1 MSDQTTALKRIVAV
15 CSNSRGLSEQMLRV
29 FDIAMQGLGTPSRL
43 RTLELQ
49 AAIQRK
55 RDRRA
60 AEIAADVALQGS
72 SPWS

>member
-15 CSNSRGLSEQMLRV
+15 CTNSRHLSKRMLSV
-29 FDIAMQGLGTPSRL
+29 FDIALQGLGTPSRL
-43 RTLELQ
+43 RKLEIQ

-60 AEIAADVALQGS
+60 AELAADVALQGS